1 MPNPTAPH
9 TLGPWHGGVD
19 YSKPSEELT
28 KNQLHD
34 MNNTVIGKAG
44 EAAKRLGC
52 AEYNSS
58 AANGTSTLT
67 ACGQQRFTAAS
78 IREFAISGNKFFE
91 GNSGTFTD
99 RTGSM
104 TISAGDD
111 YTWSLVNARGT
122 LVGHN
127 GKSGDSLIKWSAA
140 GGQFG
145 SVGCRFALFH
155 GQVGRVVRQQSV
167 GRQPV
172 QWHQLGMVQ
181 RHQRPGDIWCE

>member
-78 IREFAISGNKFFE
+78 IREFAISGDDFFE
-91 GNSGTFTD
+91 GPPVTLNPAKAPGLS
-99 RTGSM
+99 RQV
-104 TISAGDD
+104 TI
-111 YTWSLVNARGT
+111 TH
-122 LVGHN
+122 GH
-127 GKSGDSLIKWSAA
+127 W
-140 GGQFG
+140 
-145 SVGCRFALFH
+145 
-155 GQVGRVVRQQSV
+155 
-167 GRQPV
+167 
-172 QWHQLGMVQ
+172 
-181 RHQRPGDIWCE
+181 